1 MLGAHRAGVKER
13 RGASAPPANSRFAL
27 PAFKMCGYFPTNG
40 RTFMDF
46 AFNDE
51 QLMIQDVARRIAQE
65 KIAPSAEQFDRSGE
79 FPLENIRLL
88 GENGLMGIEVPA
100 EYGGAG
106 MDPVAYVL
114 AMVEIAAADAAHST
128 IMSVNNSLFCNGILT
143 HGTEQQK
150 QHYVRAIAEG
160 REIGAFALTEP
171 QSGSDATAMRCRAVK
186 QADGTYLING
196 KKSWITS
203 GPVAKYFV
211 LFAMTEPDKGA
222 RGITAFLVDGERAGF
237 HRGKTEPKLGIRA
250 SATCEIEFQDYVA
263 QPDEVLGDE
272 GHGFKIAMSVLD
284 AGRIGIASQAI
295 GIARAAYEATLAY
308 AKERTAFGQP
318 IGAFQMTQAKIADM
332 KCKLDASLLL
342 TLRAAWLKSQGKR
355 FTTEAS
361 VAKLTA
367 SEAAMWITHQAVQ
380 VHGGMGYSK
389 EMPLERYFR
398 DAKITEIYEGTS
410 EIQRLVIARHETGL
424 R

>member
-1 MLGAHRAGVKER
+1 
-13 RGASAPPANSRFAL
+13 
-27 PAFKMCGYFPTNG
+27 
-40 RTFMDF
+40 MDF
-46 AFNDE
+46 RFTEE

-65 KIAPSAEQFDRSGE
+65 KIAPTAEYHDRTGE
-79 FPLENIRLL
+79 FPLDNIRLL
-88 GENGLMGIEVPA
+88 GENGLMGIEVPT

-106 MDPVAYVL
+106 MDPISYVL

-143 HGTEQQK
+143 FGSEAQK
-150 QHYVRAIAEG
+150 QQYVRAIADG
-160 REIGAFALTEP
+160 SEIGAFALTEP
-171 QSGSDATAMRCRAVK
+171 QSGSDATSMRCRAVK
-186 QADGTYLING
+186 QADGSYVING

-203 GPVAKYFV
+203 GPVARYIV
-211 LFAMTEPDKGA
+211 LFAMTDPDKHA
-222 RGITAFLVDGERAGF
+222 RGITAFMIDTTKPGF
-237 HRGKTEPKLGIRA
+237 ARGKTEPKLGIRA
-250 SATCEIEFQDYVA
+250 SATCEIEFADYVA
-263 QPDEVLGDE
+263 AAEDVLGDD

-308 AKERTAFGQP
+308 VKERKAFGQA
-318 IGAFQMTQAKIADM
+318 IGQFQMTQAKIADM

-342 TLRAAWLKSQGKR
+342 TLRAAWTKGQGKR
-355 FTTEAS
+355 FTTEAA

-380 VHGGMGYSK
+380 IHGGMGYSK

>member
-1 MLGAHRAGVKER
+1 MAHQTAREGFYV
-13 RGASAPPANSRFAL
+13 
-27 PAFKMCGYFPTNG
+27 
-40 RTFMDF
+40 DF
-46 AFNDE
+46 SFTEE

-65 KIAPSAEQFDRSGE
+65 RIAPSAEHHDRTGE

-88 GENGLMGIEVPA
+88 GENGLMGIEVPE

-106 MDPVAYVL
+106 MDPIAYVL
-114 AMVEIAAADAAHST
+114 AMVEIAAGDAAHST
-128 IMSVNNSLFCNGILT
+128 IVSVNNSLFCAGILKN
-143 HGTEQQK
+143 GNEAQK
-150 QHYVRAIAEG
+150 QKYVRAIADG
-160 REIGAFALTEP
+160 SHIGAFALTEP
-171 QSGSDATAMRCRAVK
+171 QSGSDATAMRCRAVR
-186 QADGTYLING
+186 QDDGSFVING

-203 GPVAKYFV
+203 GPVAKYIV
-211 LFAMTEPDKGA
+211 LFAVTDPEQGA
-222 RGITAFLVDGERAGF
+222 RGITAFVIDTDKPGF

-263 QPDEVLGDE
+263 SSDEVLGAPGE
-272 GHGFKIAMSVLD
+272 GFKIAMSVLD

-295 GIARAAYEATLAY
+295 GIARAAYQATLDY
-308 AKERTAFGQP
+308 VKERKAFGSP

-332 KCKLDASLLL
+332 KCKLDAALLL
-342 TLRAAWLKSQGKR
+342 TLRAAWVKGQGQR

-380 VHGGMGYSK
+380 IHGGMGYSK

-410 EIQRLVIARHETGL
+410 EIQRLVIARNETGL

>member
-1 MLGAHRAGVKER
+1 
-13 RGASAPPANSRFAL
+13 
-27 PAFKMCGYFPTNG
+27 
-40 RTFMDF
+40 MDF
-46 AFNDE
+46 SFTEE
-51 QLMIQDVARRIAQE
+51 QLMLQDVARRIAQE
-65 KIAPSAEQFDRSGE
+65 VIAPSAEHFDRTGE

-106 MDPVAYVL
+106 MDPIAYAL
-114 AMVEIAAADAAHST
+114 AMIEIAAGDAAHST
-128 IMSVNNSLFCNGILT
+128 IMSVNNSLFCTGILKN
-143 HGTEQQK
+143 GNEEQK
-150 QHYVRAIAEG
+150 QKYVRAIAEG

-171 QSGSDATAMRCRAVK
+171 QSGSDASNMRCRAVR
-186 QADGTYLING
+186 QADGTYVING

-203 GPVAKYFV
+203 GPVARYII
-211 LFAMTEPDKGA
+211 LFAVTDPEKGA
-222 RGITAFLVDGERAGF
+222 RGITAFMVDTSREGF

-250 SATCEIEFQDYVA
+250 SATCEIEFADYVA
-263 QPDEVLGDE
+263 RPEEVVGEE
-272 GHGFKIAMSVLD
+272 GQGFKIAMSVLD

-295 GIARAAYEATLAY
+295 GIARAAYEKTIEY
-308 AKERTAFGQP
+308 VKERKAFGSP

-332 KCKLDASLLL
+332 KCKLDSALLL
-342 TLRAAWLKSQGKR
+342 TLRAAWLKSQGKP
-355 FTTEAS
+355 FSAEAS
-361 VAKLTA
+361 MAKLVA

-380 VHGGMGYSK
+380 IHGGMGYSK

-410 EIQRLVIARHETGL
+410 EIQRLVIARSETGL